1 MKDVF
6 KEEAAIP
13 DGDDALLNQ
22 EEEWPSDDPED
33 DDYNPERKEDSNGGI
48 DTEGNDENAS
58 DDDSSS
64 SGSMWSLNGECSLLD
79 EGINLE
85 YYSANG
91 QVDSDESGEIA
102 CGRRQ
107 RRAVDYKKLYDVSI
121 SSKIDIFSGSI
132 EFTSIVL
139 KKHI

>member
-91 QVDSDESGEIA
+91 HIDSDESGEIA
-102 CGRRQ
+102 CRRRQ

-121 SSKIDIFSGSI
+121 
-132 EFTSIVL
+132 
-139 KKHI
+139 

>member
-33 DDYNPERKEDSNGGI
+33 DDYNPDRKEDSSGGI

-58 DDDSSS
+58 DNDSSS

-85 YYSANG
+85 NYSANG
-91 QVDSDESGEIA
+91 HVDSDESGEIA

-121 SSKIDIFSGSI
+121 
-132 EFTSIVL
+132 
-139 KKHI
+139 